1 MITIVLGEHSA
12 EDIALIQLAKN
23 LGMTDEEIQKAYD
36 RTLAE
41 REGENE
47 TKILRQ

>member
-1 MITIVLGEHSA
+1 MITIVLGEHTA
-12 EDIALIQLAKN
+12 EDVELIQMARR
-23 LGMTDEEIQKAYD
+23 LGMSDEEIQKAYD

-41 REGENE
+41 RGQENE